1 MKKDRRTQWKT
12 IGVTILIFVM
22 LMVIFH
28 VLFMKHA
35 MYKTKKIAF
44 QTIESSKVTLEIYEE
59 CRKTE
64 GNTISLREFFK
75 KTYIENEGV
84 VVITTKDAVVASNHE
99 WNYDTKIEKWE
110 MINKDK
116 HIISEELGRV
126 RYDRGI
132 WYMSTSD
139 YREYTIYVF
148 FPIFE
153 VYKGYAFAFIM
164 FILIYSIIRTL
175 LWNLNS
181 KVENLQFRKLEEQYR
196 TINAISSAYMAS
208 LLVTIR
214 NGEAEWIKIPDR
226 IKKQLKGCNDYQSIR
241 NKVAEIYIKENYR
254 EDFMNFVDITDIDRR
269 IQGKGIIT
277 FTYEDLFGDWLMMGI
292 VPQKV
297 GKNGYV
303 ERIVYL
309 VRNVTEE
316 RQKEM
321 DYQKQLQIAVE
332 QAKRADMAKT
342 TFLRHMSHDIRTP
355 INGIA
360 GLMDLADTYSDD
372 VEKLR
377 LNRES
382 VKATITYLLSLVNN
396 VLDLSKLESGGITL
410 ENEAFDLETLFQEEL
425 SIIQIQANELNLK
438 FFEEKNEYEH
448 RYLVGSSHHLKRILM
463 NLSGNAM
470 KYNQKEGSM
479 SLYYKEVASDEDTAT
494 YQFICEDTGIGM
506 SEEFQQHAFEPFAQE
521 GKETY
526 NSYTGSGLGLPL
538 VKEMV
543 ELMGGTIAFTS
554 QENVGTKF
562 VVTIPFLLDKN
573 PVKVS
578 NLPESHVDIK
588 GKYALL
594 VEDHR
599 LNLKIA
605 KSLLEAEGLIMDTAE
620 NGVEAVE
627 KMALSDINQY
637 DMIFMDIMMPVMNGI
652 EATRKIRKLDR
663 PDAKIIPIIAM
674 TANAFKD
681 DIENCMEAGMNAYI
695 TKPLDIIQ
703 IRQEIQKAMKDI

>member
-1 MKKDRRTQWKT
+1 MKKDRRTQFIT
-12 IGVTILIFVM
+12 IVVTNLVFIM

-35 MYKTKKIAF
+35 LYETKKIAS

-64 GNTISLREFFK
+64 GNTVSLRDFYK

-110 MINKDK
+110 MINKDR
-116 HIISEELGRV
+116 HIISDELGRV
-126 RYDRGI
+126 RYDREI
-132 WYMSTSD
+132 WYMSTAD
-139 YREYTIYVF
+139 YQEYTIYVF

-164 FILIYSIIRTL
+164 FVLIYSIIRML

-181 KVENLQFRKLEEQYR
+181 KVENLQLRKLEEQYR

-208 LLVTIR
+208 LLVTVR
-214 NGEAEWIKIPDR
+214 NGEAEWIKIPER
-226 IKKQLKGCNDYQSIR
+226 IKMQLKGCNDYQSIR
-241 NKVAEIYIKENYR
+241 NKVAEIYIKESYR
-254 EDFMNFVDITDIDRR
+254 ENFMNFVDITNIEKR
-269 IQGKGIIT
+269 IQGKGLIT
-277 FTYEDLFGDWLMMGI
+277 FTYEDLFGDWLMIGI

-297 GKNGYV
+297 GKNGCV
-303 ERIVYL
+303 ERVLYL

-316 RQKEM
+316 RQKEI

-396 VLDLSKLESGGITL
+396 VLDISKLESGGITL

-438 FFEEKNEYEH
+438 FFEERNEYEH
-448 RYLVGSSHHLKRILM
+448 RYLIGSSHHLKRILM

-479 SLYYKEVASDEDTAT
+479 SLYYKETASDEDTAT

-506 SEEFQQHAFEPFAQE
+506 SEEFQKHAFEPFAQE

-554 QENVGTKF
+554 KENVGTKF

-573 PVKVS
+573 PVKAS
-578 NLPESHVDIK
+578 NIPEPHVDIR

-605 KSLLEAEGLIMDTAE
+605 KSLLEAEGLVMDTAE
-620 NGVEAVE
+620 NGVEAVK
-627 KMALSDINQY
+627 KMIQSDFNQY
-637 DMIFMDIMMPVMNGI
+637 DMIFMDIMMPVMNGL

-663 PDAKIIPIIAM
+663 PDAKTIPIIAM

-681 DIENCMEAGMNAYI
+681 DIESCMEAGMNAYI